1 MTSLASRKAKTK
13 AKVAAKPAAKTAKL
27 FTNGGSQAVRLPKE
41 FAFEGKEVTISKE
54 GDRVILEPRRNRPK
68 TMGDLLDEIWAAYPE
83 PSTIERPPQP
93 PMPPARSW

>member
-1 MTSLASRKAKTK
+1 MTQTATRRSKGRT
-13 AKVAAKPAAKTAKL
+13 KPASKTAKL

-54 GDRVILEPRRNRPK
+54 GDRVILEPRRTRPK
-68 TMGDLLDEIWAAYPE
+68 TLGDLLDEIWAAYPE

-93 PMPPARSW
+93 AMPPAKSW